1 MRLFGGVSARDREH
15 LLQTVHSL
23 GTTSVAG
30 LSAALSWSDRR
41 TRRTLEEAVRWGGGA
56 IDFDPVRRSVSWH
69 SAPPA
74 NPSPTIQPAT
84 AAAPTVETPAPP
96 PPLPKAWG
104 MSARCA
110 TCQVPL
116 SPTGSGNGYYCPQC
130 GRLSSVRT
138 GSTSPSTDP
147 SASPPAPSGP
157 AAPAPASAARRPID
171 MNGADRR
178 SQELFAAWVTE
189 RPIPCPKCRTLLR
202 HHGVAEYACP
212 SCGTRIAFEKS
223 SALPATAGAPAR
235 SEPPPLPGPSAR

>member
-1 MRLFGGVSARDREH
+1 MRFFGGVSARDREH

-41 TRRTLEEAVRWGGGA
+41 TRRTLENAIHWGDGA
-56 IDFDPVRRSVSWH
+56 IDFDPVRRSVAWH
-69 SAPPA
+69 SLPSAPPA
-74 NPSPTIQPAT
+74 AKPPEGVRATTAVEAPA
-84 AAAPTVETPAPP
+84 P

-116 SPTGSGNGYYCPQC
+116 TPTGSGTGYYCPQC
-130 GRLSSVRT
+130 GRLSSGRAAA
-138 GSTSPSTDP
+138 P
-147 SASPPAPSGP
+147 SASL
-157 AAPAPASAARRPID
+157 APAPAAPPSAPSAPAPPTAARRPIE

-189 RPIPCPKCRTLLR
+189 RPIPCPKCRTSLR
-202 HHGVAEYACP
+202 HHGVAEYSCP

-223 SALPATAGAPAR
+223 SALPATSSPAR
-235 SEPPPLPGPSAR
+235 ADPPPLPGPAVR